1 MIKLKSGKRTCGC
14 EARQAQLQLEPDVI
28 QESLHLVDSED
39 RQVGQ
44 VDYIRGLESHPNRG
58 TDPAIR
64 DAIRAIRQTNTR
76 LPPNVISSSEESE
89 HEADIDTSGSC
100 HGFSSSSETED
111 EMGFGLYDL

>member
-44 VDYIRGLESHPNRG
+44 VDYIRGLESHPN
-58 TDPAIR
+58 
-64 DAIRAIRQTNTR
+64 
-76 LPPNVISSSEESE
+76 
-89 HEADIDTSGSC
+89 
-100 HGFSSSSETED
+100 
-111 EMGFGLYDL
+111 